1 MPPEAMPVFG
11 PRCCPRPW
19 GNAEIQVDVYILC
32 HCQTLGWCPR
42 ALLPRGA
49 IWIGVACLHNWS
61 HIAAHGPCSLW
72 GHEWVD
78 GPEIAKGPC
87 WFTATQNPVA
97 AGPMG
102 QTVPWAAAWARTSPG
117 PQVAQATHTRP
128 LLTILTS
135 PVLPLFTVHRS
146 LHFSVSLVYLSVS
159 HLLITV
165 VPIYVVSA
173 MTSFEVG
180 WLKACPTQR
189 FQRKSIPGQS

>member
-1 MPPEAMPVFG
+1 MRKGSLSRLKHLEGPLWSVMPPEAMPVFG

-87 WFTATQNPVA
+87 WFLW
-97 AGPMG
+97 PM
-102 QTVPWAAAWARTSPG
+102 
-117 PQVAQATHTRP
+117 
-128 LLTILTS
+128 
-135 PVLPLFTVHRS
+135 LPRGLCC
-146 LHFSVSLVYLSVS
+146 
-159 HLLITV
+159 
-165 VPIYVVSA
+165 P
-173 MTSFEVG
+173 
-180 WLKACPTQR
+180 LKACWCLETQE
-189 FQRKSIPGQS
+189 SWLWPSPAAVLWHLW